1 MINTIGIAGQ
11 TLTIRS
17 IAWNAL
23 GTIAV
28 MVGDQGLVLTYDGS
42 TLTAQPVLT
51 GNWLFGVAWSGN
63 TATIVGGAG
72 TIITYSSGTEKKLA
86 SGATP
91 ALRWIAWKP
100 A

>member
-1 MINTIGIAGQ
+1 MKAVEMNLLLRTDEDAK
-11 TLTIRS
+11 RS
-17 IAWNAL
+17 
-23 GTIAV
+23 
-28 MVGDQGLVLTYDGS
+28 QGEAS
-42 TLTAQPVLT
+42 SAPASRMAQRENDDARNVDL
-51 GNWLFGVAWSGN
+51 
-63 TATIVGGAG
+63 TIVGGAG